1 MRRAL
6 LRTVK
11 RALTETPQL
20 IIGVALV
27 ACSPLEGSFVSLDA
41 GPPQPSGGT
50 GAVMGSGEWMHTDD
64 PAPEPTEGDLST
76 TLLLRVMPI
85 SYLNDDSVNYVYCSV
100 VPLSES
106 ILVAP
111 AECVRRGVSYGEVFQ
126 GERVDF
132 STRPSPV
139 ARVKT
144 VFTHPQYEALTSTD
158 LALIHVDPPL
168 RSRFATFAQ
177 LSSARVSAF
186 IRVGYVKL
194 EGEVFERRSK
204 VAPVTSLFE
213 SELLFGLGAS
223 ESCRLAGGGVLYP
236 IDEQKTGVVA
246 INSRGGD
253 DCIDYGV
260 AVRLDASRDFL
271 LSGSNSSVLP
281 SGHSGDVRPTLTCG
295 QTTSPHCSVDVDC
308 QAQLAPSHREL
319 RDELF
324 NCAISNAPCDAGS
337 CYGQGMPCHE
347 AFLNCLSGPPIPDP
361 LMPSP
366 SAGAEAGSQA
376 GGEAGAEAGQTA
388 GAGVMVLGGAS
399 AAEAGAVAGEP
410 MTGGM

>member
-1 MRRAL
+1 
-6 LRTVK
+6 VK
-11 RALTETPQL
+11 RALKETPQL
-20 IIGVALV
+20 ILGVALV

-50 GAVMGSGEWMHTDD
+50 GAVVESGEWMHTDD

-85 SYLNDDSVNYVYCSV
+85 SYLNEDSVNYVYCSV
-100 VPLSES
+100 VPLSPTD
-106 ILVAP
+106 LVAP
-111 AECVRRGVSYGEVFQ
+111 AECVRRGVSYGQVFA
-126 GERVDF
+126 GERIDM
-132 STRPSPV
+132 SMRPSPV
-139 ARVKT
+139 ARVTT
-144 VFTHPQYEALTSTD
+144 VFTHPQYEALTHSD
-158 LALIHVDPPL
+158 LALIRVEPPL
-168 RSRFATFAQ
+168 VSRFATFSQ

-186 IRVGYVKL
+186 VRVGYVKL

-213 SELLFGLGAS
+213 NELLFGLGAS
-223 ESCRLAGGGVLYP
+223 ESCKLTGGAVLYP

-253 DCIDYGV
+253 DCVDFGV
-260 AVRLDASRDFL
+260 ALRLDASRDFL

-295 QTTSPHCSVDVDC
+295 QTTSPYCSVDIDC

-324 NCAISNAPCDAGS
+324 NCAISNSPCDAGS
-337 CYGQGMPCHE
+337 CYGEGMPCYDE
-347 AFLNCLSGPPIPDP
+347 FMSCLSGPPIPDP

-366 SAGAEAGSQA
+366 AAGAEGGSQA
-376 GGEAGAEAGQTA
+376 GAEAGAEAGQTA
-388 GAGVMVLGGAS
+388 GTGIMVLGGAE
-399 AAEAGAVAGEP
+399 AGAEAGAVAGEP